1 VPNNYFDNTVTNG
14 VEYFYG
20 ITAVDDSGNESA
32 MSAIASATPEGD
44 TTPPAQITDLAV
56 VDFYDEVDLSW
67 SAVAAADLDYYRIYR
82 DVVLKLGGS
91 PLVDASD
98 LFDTIPGGTET
109 YKDTAASTDADST
122 YFYRV
127 AAVDSSGNV
136 ATLSNVVS
144 ATPELEPLAFASF
157 SMTTPTI
164 ADTTAARDAEP
175 DMVITTNRASYLR
188 ALFWEYGDTEPD
200 TTGMAWRSPT
210 ATTWSDTFD
219 ANIPVPVATSDT
231 SVTVSWTD
239 VTGET
244 SYLLERSVSGAAYT
258 TVNEPAADATSYVD
272 AAAPRGELMYR
283 LRAINSAGPDTSAVA
298 LLDSF
303 FHNEAVRV
311 YGKAYALED
320 WGETPIASSEVSGL
334 WTSEEFVPADT
345 TPPDTT
351 GVFAGVAVDTTNTSD
366 VLLTLNDMTITGD
379 PSQVEFQWS
388 NDGGTVYYGDSS
400 WSPGTAS
407 TTVGDT
413 IHTGI
418 ATGAINGDLYTRFRL
433 RDDEGTPNVSEWN
446 VNAQEY
452 VRAGGS
458 AVEDT
463 VGSGIAGTS
472 TSALGSLAY
481 AAKITMPEDGDINS
495 ATLYCVGAADR
506 DVKVGLFDASLNLL
520 ASGELLSATSESPAW
535 VEIDFDSSYS
545 ASESTEY
552 WVMFYASGSSEIYYS
567 SEVSAQRLSRSDV
580 AYVDW
585 PPSSLSAGA
594 PATGRRYSIYVTY
607 TH

>member
-1 VPNNYFDNTVTNG
+1 
-14 VEYFYG
+14 
-20 ITAVDDSGNESA
+20 
-32 MSAIASATPEGD
+32 
-44 TTPPAQITDLAV
+44 
-56 VDFYDEVDLSW
+56 
-67 SAVAAADLDYYRIYR
+67 
-82 DVVLKLGGS
+82 
-91 PLVDASD
+91 
-98 LFDTIPGGTET
+98 
-109 YKDTAASTDADST
+109 
-122 YFYRV
+122 
-127 AAVDSSGNV
+127 
-136 ATLSNVVS
+136 
-144 ATPELEPLAFASF
+144 
-157 SMTTPTI
+157 
-164 ADTTAARDAEP
+164 
-175 DMVITTNRASYLR
+175 
-188 ALFWEYGDTEPD
+188 
-200 TTGMAWRSPT
+200 
-210 ATTWSDTFD
+210 
-219 ANIPVPVATSDT
+219 
-231 SVTVSWTD
+231 
-239 VTGET
+239 
-244 SYLLERSVSGAAYT
+244 
-258 TVNEPAADATSYVD
+258 
-272 AAAPRGELMYR
+272 
-283 LRAINSAGPDTSAVA
+283 
-298 LLDSF
+298 
-303 FHNEAVRV
+303 
-311 YGKAYALED
+311 
-320 WGETPIASSEVSGL
+320 
-334 WTSEEFVPADT
+334 VPADT